1 MNRSN
6 AAAIFISVTTAAA
19 GAMPLAPVDRT
30 KLKHRQNCTPVRR
43 RISSGAV
50 QWMPQ
55 QLRAWYGPC
64 LPAGISRRAGRRL
77 PRQRALS
84 PFLDLVRQYRAPSR
98 GLLLVLIARR
108 S

>member
-6 AAAIFISVTTAAA
+6 AGTFFISVTTAAV
-19 GAMPLAPVDRT
+19 GAMPLARVDRT
-30 KLKHRQNCTPVRR
+30 KLEHRQNCRLVRR

-55 QLRAWYGPC
+55 QLRAGYGPC
-64 LPAGISRRAGRRL
+64 LPAGISRRARAAAAAATGAAPF
-77 PRQRALS
+77 PRSGPAIQ
-84 PFLDLVRQYRAPSR
+84 APSR
-98 GLLLVLIARR
+98 SLILVLIARR